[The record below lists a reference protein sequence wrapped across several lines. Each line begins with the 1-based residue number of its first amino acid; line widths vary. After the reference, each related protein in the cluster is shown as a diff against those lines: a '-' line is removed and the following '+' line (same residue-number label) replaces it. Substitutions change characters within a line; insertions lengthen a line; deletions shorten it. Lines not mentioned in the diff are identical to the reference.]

1 MIVSSQDRIFFVWLL
16 WMIFIDY
23 LYCADNLWYFAM
35 TDRIFIQDLLIDT
48 VIWIIAV
55 KIMIF

>member
-1 MIVSSQDRIFFVWLL
+1 MISHDSIFFVWLL